1 MKMTEK
7 RIGKIQDELTKF
19 LLNNQETINIADL
32 NNIDLNKLVK
42 SVVDDVT
49 DSFKSYLQ
57 TYWLSKEYLDVSY
70 LKIYITP
77 KTYVLVNL
85 DEVWEFTKILVSENN
100 EELKI
105 K

>member
-1 MKMTEK
+1 MTEK
-7 RIGKIQDELTKF
+7 RIGKIKDELTKF
-19 LLNNQETINIADL
+19 LLNDKETINIANL

-42 SVVDDVT
+42 SVVADVT

-70 LKIYITP
+70 LLKAGWDID
-77 KTYVLVNL
+77 L
-85 DEVWEFTKILVSENN
+85 DEVWEFTKIIVNENN

>member
-1 MKMTEK
+1 MTEK
-7 RIGKIQDELTKF
+7 RIGKIKDELTKF
-19 LLNNQETINIADL
+19 LLNDKETINIANL

-42 SVVDDVT
+42 SVVADVT

-70 LKIYITP
+70 LP
-77 KTYVLVNL
+77 KTYVLVDL
-85 DEVWEFTKILVSENN
+85 DEVWEFTKIIVNENN

>member
-7 RIGKIQDELTKF
+7 RIGKIKNELTKF
-19 LLNNQETINIADL
+19 LMNDKETINIANL

-42 SVVDDVT
+42 SVVADVT

-70 LKIYITP
+70 LKVYITP
-77 KTYVLVNL
+77 KTYILVDL
-85 DEVWEFTKILVSENN
+85 DEVWEFIKIIVNENN